1 MIVSIVLMPP
11 PGFQIAYGYLRVVL
25 CDTGILEVGHGLSQA
40 MAWILVVGHA
50 LNPVLNKVSAT
61 SVYGLG
67 IAFSKLRKG
76 DPSS

>member
-1 MIVSIVLMPP
+1 M
-11 PGFQIAYGYLRVVL
+11 
-25 CDTGILEVGHGLSQA
+25 SQA

-61 SVYGLG
+61 SVYSLG
-67 IAFSKLRKG
+67 IAASKLRKG